1 MAVPRGWLE
10 GDPCIHAVHFGG
22 PDDPRVALYA
32 VEFEDGAGRSV
43 EPDAYQMYRLDYASW
58 LEERGADGGGWMDE
72 DGVPWRSKVL
82 RARPPIRHTPRHGQ
96 R

>member
-1 MAVPRGWLE
+1 M
-10 GDPCIHAVHFGG
+10 PCISAH
-22 PDDPRVALYA
+22 DDPRVALYA
-32 VEFEDGAGRSV
+32 AEFEDGAGRSV
-43 EPDAYQMYRLDYASW
+43 EPDAHQMYRLDHASW

-82 RARPPIRHTPRHGQ
+82 RAAADPPYAPAHTPQHGQ